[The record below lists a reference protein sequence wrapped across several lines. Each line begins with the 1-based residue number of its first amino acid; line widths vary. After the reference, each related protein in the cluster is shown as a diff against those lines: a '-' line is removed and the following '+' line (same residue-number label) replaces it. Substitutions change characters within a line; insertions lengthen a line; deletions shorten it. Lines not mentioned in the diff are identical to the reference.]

1 MHAKKF
7 ARVILIYGSLYI
19 YPFSKIAAKVAY
31 VFHIWQI
38 LKIWSEEEASS
49 TEELFS
55 PPITIPKK
63 KGDLQKKNLASPKE
77 KPGRPA
83 GQAKLMMEHL
93 AGIEPVYPAWEAGVL
108 PLNYRCIGL

>member
-63 KGDLQKKNLASPKE
+63 KERGFAKKRTWRAQKKSPAVQ
-77 KPGRPA
+77 PGK
-83 GQAKLMMEHL
+83 QS
-93 AGIEPVYPAWEAGVL
+93 
-108 PLNYRCIGL
+108 

>member
-7 ARVILIYGSLYI
+7 ARVLLIDGSLYI
-19 YPFSKIAAKVAY
+19 YPFAKIAAKVAY

-63 KGDLQKKNLASPKE
+63 KERGFAKKRTCRAQKKSPAVQ
-77 KPGRPA
+77 PGK
-83 GQAKLMMEHL
+83 QS
-93 AGIEPVYPAWEAGVL
+93 
-108 PLNYRCIGL
+108 